1 MLLWGGNSKPLA
13 GIISFP
19 RGEQHILAGCHQSL
33 IEAQPSQT
41 ATGANALS
49 PMGTSKLESVQG
61 LHLTNCELQIAEER
75 VLGM

>member
-1 MLLWGGNSKPLA
+1 MLESYLSLEGNSTSLLVA
-13 GIISFP
+13 T
-19 RGEQHILAGCHQSL
+19 RSL

-41 ATGANALS
+41 AAGANALS
-49 PMGTSKLESVQG
+49 LMGTSKLESVQG